1 MFSSTA
7 QAEVGKQSHSVL
19 HSKFWPAWAR
29 DPVVKNNV
37 FCFLHISKWLYKDF
51 LNVPK
56 ELINV

>member
-29 DPVVKNNV
+29 DPVFKNNV
-37 FCFLHISKWLYKDF
+37 FYIYQNGYIRIF
-51 LNVPK
+51 
-56 ELINV
+56 

>member
-29 DPVVKNNV
+29 DPVFKNNV
-37 FCFLHISKWLYKDF
+37 FCFLHISKLLYKDF
-51 LNVPK
+51 LMFPK
-56 ELINV
+56 N